1 MEKLYVDDEKPTEE
15 ELQEFTHMV
24 TTWVDLDKNVKLLSI
39 AIRERRKAQSVL
51 SPKIQ
56 EFMIK
61 YKYDNLNTQQ
71 GVIHSSVRKIKPP
84 LKIADVKNKVT
95 QECGEDV
102 AQRIFA
108 VAGDPKEKRTLVRK
122 VQKVSMDL
130 NV

>member
-95 QECGEDV
+95 QECG
-102 AQRIFA
+102 
-108 VAGDPKEKRTLVRK
+108 
-122 VQKVSMDL
+122 
-130 NV
+130 